1 MTKRSQAPL
10 LALPAAFDAHVGVR
24 DRIYVACLAAIRD
37 GTLAAGHRLPSSR
50 QLAADWHVARNTVDD
65 ALAQLQAEGM
75 LVRRVGDG
83 TFVAPGVVAR
93 PATPRFRHRRLA
105 AIGRRALEAAS
116 TRGAAA
122 ARQFAS
128 TSIPRAAPFVA
139 GMAALDAFPIGTWRR
154 LAARRWRSDGVAL
167 LGYLPASGY
176 PPLQSAIAGHLATA
190 RGIRCLPEQVMI
202 VNSAMQA
209 VDMIARVLVERD
221 DVAWIEDPCYPNLRA
236 VLAMAGM
243 RVVPIAVD
251 AEGLAL
257 DRIGAA
263 AKPPALI
270 FVTPSCQYPTG
281 VAMSLARRLALL
293 RVAEQSRAWIVEDD
307 HQVEFAWSGRP
318 AAPVFSLDR
327 GARTLYAGTFSHT
340 IFPSLRLAY
349 VVLPHTLVDVFH
361 AVRRQ
366 LDDHTH
372 GYMQAV
378 LADFIVGGHFS
389 AHLRRMRT
397 LYAARRDALF
407 DAFSRH
413 ALQHLARAEPGCGMH
428 ATLELPLH
436 VGDAA
441 AAASA
446 ARAGIRV
453 QPLSRYSAGANK
465 RNGLLIGYSA
475 LSERRIGAG
484 VAQLARVLHSRLE
497 PGRLRRA

>member
-1 MTKRSQAPL
+1 MTKRSKAPL
-10 LALPAAFDAHVGVR
+10 LALPAAFDPNAGIR
-24 DRIYVACLAAIRD
+24 DRIYVTCLAAIRD
-37 GTLAAGHRLPSSR
+37 GTLAAGQRLPSSR

-65 ALAQLQAEGM
+65 ALAQLQADGM

-83 TFVAPGVVAR
+83 TFVAPDVAAR
-93 PATPRFRHRRLA
+93 PAPAKARHRKLSA
-105 AIGRRALEAAS
+105 VGRR
-116 TRGAAA
+116 
-122 ARQFAS
+122 
-128 TSIPRAAPFVA
+128 
-139 GMAALDAFPIGTWRR
+139 ALDAFPIATWRR

-209 VDMIARVLVERD
+209 VDVIARVLAERD
-221 DVAWIEDPCYPNLRA
+221 DVAWIEDPGYPNLRA
-236 VLAMAGM
+236 VLTMAGVH
-243 RVVPIAVD
+243 VVPIAVD
-251 AEGLAL
+251 ADGLAV
-257 DRIGAA
+257 DRVAAA

-281 VAMSLARRLALL
+281 VAMSLPRRLALL
-293 RVAEQSRAWIVEDD
+293 RAAEQSRAWIVEDD
-307 HQVEFAWSGRP
+307 HGVEFAGSGRP
-318 AAPVFSLDR
+318 AATVFSLDR
-327 GARTLYAGTFSHT
+327 HARTLYAGTFSHT
-340 IFPSLRLAY
+340 VFPSLRLAY
-349 VVLPHTLVDVFH
+349 VVLPHALVDVLH

-378 LADFIVGGHFS
+378 LADFIAGGHFS
-389 AHLRRMRT
+389 AHLRRMRS

-407 DAFSRH
+407 DALSRH
-413 ALQHLARAEPGCGMH
+413 ALQHLAPAKPACGMH
-428 ATLELPLH
+428 AMLDWPFNVT
-436 VGDAA
+436 DAA

-453 QPLSRYSAGANK
+453 QPLSRYSVGAHQ

-475 LSERRIGAG
+475 LSERRIAAG
-484 VAQLARVLHSRLE
+484 VARLAPVIHRFERGGGSR
-497 PGRLRRA
+497 A

>member
-1 MTKRSQAPL
+1 MTKRSKAPL
-10 LALPAAFDAHVGVR
+10 LALPAAFDPNAGIR
-24 DRIYVACLAAIRD
+24 DRIYVTCLAAIRD
-37 GTLAAGHRLPSSR
+37 GTLAAGQRLPSSR

-65 ALAQLQAEGM
+65 ALAQLQADGM

-83 TFVAPGVVAR
+83 TFVAPDVAAR
-93 PATPRFRHRRLA
+93 PAPAKARHRKLSA
-105 AIGRRALEAAS
+105 VGRRALDAAS
-116 TRGAAA
+116 TRGAAV
-122 ARQFAS
+122 ARHFAS
-128 TSIPRAAPFVA
+128 SSIPRAEPFIA
-139 GMAALDAFPIGTWRR
+139 GMAALDAFPIATWRR
-154 LAARRWRSDGVAL
+154 LAARRWRTDGVAL

-209 VDMIARVLVERD
+209 VDVIARVLAERD
-221 DVAWIEDPCYPNLRA
+221 DVAWIEDPGYPNLRA
-236 VLAMAGM
+236 VLTMAGVH
-243 RVVPIAVD
+243 VVPIAVD
-251 AEGLAL
+251 ADGLAV
-257 DRIGAA
+257 DRVAAA

-281 VAMSLARRLALL
+281 VAMSLPRRLALL
-293 RVAEQSRAWIVEDD
+293 RAAEQSRAWIVEDD
-307 HQVEFAWSGRP
+307 HGVEFAGSGRP
-318 AAPVFSLDR
+318 AATVFSLDR
-327 GARTLYAGTFSHT
+327 HARTLYAGTFSHT
-340 IFPSLRLAY
+340 VFPSLRLAY
-349 VVLPHTLVDVFH
+349 VVLPHALVDVLH

-378 LADFIVGGHFS
+378 LADFIAGGHFS

-407 DAFSRH
+407 DALSRH
-413 ALQHLARAEPGCGMH
+413 ALQHLAPAKPACGMH
-428 ATLELPLH
+428 AMLDWPFNVT
-436 VGDAA
+436 DAA

-453 QPLSRYSAGANK
+453 QPLSRYSVGAHQ

-475 LSERRIGAG
+475 LSERRIAAG
-484 VAQLARVLHSRLE
+484 VARLAPVIHRFERGGGSR
-497 PGRLRRA
+497 A